1 MADRVAIRWCPMKW
15 PTWEQALI
23 AAILSS
29 VVAVAIRRYE
39 ARRGPV
45 TRAQF
50 VQPLAVEF
58 ALISALY
65 SIWRVARKLPLAQ
78 NEGAIERARQI
89 VDLQNALFFP
99 TELSLQKFVLRWDW
113 LGQLTSWYYAG
124 LHVPALLIFLV
135 WLFARHRERFPH
147 WRNGLVV
154 LTAGCLFIRFIRV
167 APPRF
172 LVDLGYQD
180 LSEIFGPS
188 IYGPVGTGVSDQF
201 AAMPS
206 IHVGW
211 AAVVSF
217 GAVAV
222 STSPWRWVAG
232 LHVVIT
238 ALVVSASGNHWW
250 LDGIVAII
258 LLLIGLALDTFARR
272 WSAARSI
279 TELDDVEPDVQNVE
293 SSMSS

>member
-1 MADRVAIRWCPMKW
+1 MAAMKW
-15 PTWEQALI
+15 PTWDQALI

-29 VVAVAIRRYE
+29 LVAMAIRRHE
-39 ARRGPV
+39 VRRGPL
-45 TRAQF
+45 TRAHF
-50 VQPLAVEF
+50 VRPLATEF
-58 ALISALY
+58 ALIAALY

-89 VDLQNALFFP
+89 VDVQNALFFP
-99 TELSLQKFVLRWDW
+99 TELSLQEFVLRWDW

-135 WLFARHRERFPH
+135 WLFARHREHFPH

-154 LTAGCLFIRFIRV
+154 LTAGCLFLRFVRV

-180 LSEIFGPS
+180 LSEIYGPS

-222 STSPWRWVAG
+222 STSKWRWVAG

-238 ALVVSASGNHWW
+238 AIVVSASGHHWW
-250 LDGIVAII
+250 LDGIVAIG
-258 LLLIGLALDTFARR
+258 LLLIGLVLDTGARR
-272 WSAARSI
+272 WWASRQAI
-279 TELDDVEPDVQNVE
+279 PLDEVERAGQPVE
-293 SSMSS
+293 SSMTS